1 LGGGQRCFDHAGI
14 HQTGTSPAAAAAY
27 LFPAGDKAFSI
38 GKGVASAHYCCVLQ
52 VNSTIQSIAPHAEIA
67 ARYGKP
73 LITYEAGPGMAGNTE
88 FTVAVSA
95 QQLVA

>member
-1 LGGGQRCFDHAGI
+1 
-14 HQTGTSPAAAAAY
+14 
-27 LFPAGDKAFSI
+27 
-38 GKGVASAHYCCVLQ
+38 VLQ